1 MRAYNNIVIIYPLD
15 ESIVFL
21 EPILNGLKMLF
32 PNAVVLRPQA
42 GTYGSAITDET
53 ELVIFLGHGTPSQ
66 LYGSLNDSGDKSVF
80 LNVTNGSLLLDGV
93 DIILFACNSDDYF
106 RKIKRNAE
114 IDCYVTFGDMPTDW
128 DHINHNRDLDT
139 DFLKDFEDE
148 HLEYYKTA
156 IVQSVVEGFNNGVRT
171 NSIIGIPKRIS
182 LVVNQKINDVILEQ
196 NWSKA
201 QKLQMVELL
210 NDFKKEIR
218 YAQPL

>member
-1 MRAYNNIVIIYPLD
+1 MRAYNNIVIVYPID
-15 ESIVFL
+15 DSIEFL
-21 EPILNGLKMLF
+21 QPILNGLNSLF
-32 PNAVVLRPQA
+32 PNAVILRPQP
-42 GTYGSAITDET
+42 GTYGSAISDET

-66 LYGSLNDSGDKSVF
+66 LYGSLNDSGEKSVF

-128 DHINHNRDLDT
+128 EHIRHNRDQDAN
-139 DFLKDFEDE
+139 FLKDFEDE
-148 HLEYYKTA
+148 HLEYYKTV
-156 IVQSVVEGFNNGVRT
+156 IVESVVEGFKNGIRT

-182 LVVNQKINDVILEQ
+182 FVVNQKINEVILER
-196 NWSKA
+196 NWSKT
-201 QKLQMVELL
+201 QKLQMIELL
-210 NDFKKEIR
+210 NDFKTEIR

>member
-1 MRAYNNIVIIYPLD
+1 MRVYNNIVIVYPLD
-15 ESIVFL
+15 NSIGFL
-21 EPILNGLKMLF
+21 QPILNELNSLF
-32 PNAVVLRPQA
+32 PNAVTLRPQP
-42 GTYGSAITDET
+42 GTYGSAISDET

-66 LYGSLNDSGDKSVF
+66 LYGSLNDSGEKSVF

-128 DHINHNRDLDT
+128 EHINHNRDQDAN
-139 DFLKDFEDE
+139 FLKDFEEE
-148 HLEYYKTA
+148 HLEYYKTV
-156 IVQSVVEGFNNGVRT
+156 IVESVVEGFKNGVRT

-182 LVVNQKINDVILEQ
+182 FVVNQKINEVILER
-196 NWSKA
+196 NWSKP
-201 QKLQMVELL
+201 QKLQMIELL
-210 NDFKKEIR
+210 NDFKTEIR

>member
-1 MRAYNNIVIIYPLD
+1 MRVYNNIVIVYPLD
-15 ESIVFL
+15 DSIEFL
-21 EPILNGLKMLF
+21 QPILNGLKRLF
-32 PNAVVLRPQA
+32 PNAVILRPQP
-42 GTYGSAITDET
+42 GTYGSAISDET

-66 LYGSLNDSGDKSVF
+66 LYGSLNDSGEKSVF

-128 DHINHNRDLDT
+128 EHIRHNRDQDAN
-139 DFLKDFEDE
+139 FLKDFEDE
-148 HLEYYKTA
+148 HLEYYKA
-156 IVQSVVEGFNNGVRT
+156 VIVESVVEGFKNGVRT

-182 LVVNQKINDVILEQ
+182 LIVNQKINDVILEQ
-196 NWSKA
+196 KWSKP
-201 QKLQMVELL
+201 QKLQMMELL

>member
-1 MRAYNNIVIIYPLD
+1 MRVYNNIVIVYPLD
-15 ESIVFL
+15 DSIEFL
-21 EPILNGLKMLF
+21 QPILNGLKSLF
-32 PNAVVLRPQA
+32 PNAVILRPQP
-42 GTYGSAITDET
+42 GTYGSAISDET

-66 LYGSLNDSGDKSVF
+66 LYGSLNDSGEKSVF

-106 RKIKRNAE
+106 RKVKRNAE

-128 DHINHNRDLDT
+128 EHIRHNRDQDVN
-139 DFLKDFEDE
+139 FLKDFEDE
-148 HLEYYKTA
+148 HLEYYKTV
-156 IVQSVVEGFNNGVRT
+156 IVESVAEGFKNGVRT

-182 LVVNQKINDVILEQ
+182 LIVNQKINDVILEQ
-196 NWSKA
+196 KWSKS

>member
-1 MRAYNNIVIIYPLD
+1 MRAYNNIVIVYPLD
-15 ESIVFL
+15 ESIAFL
-21 EPILNGLKMLF
+21 KPILSELKMLF
-32 PNAVVLRPQA
+32 PNAVILRPKP

-66 LYGSLNDSGDKSVF
+66 LCGSLDDSGEKSVF
-80 LNVTNGSLLLDGV
+80 LSIDNGSFLLDGV
-93 DIILFACNSDDYF
+93 DIILFACNSDDYL

-128 DHINHNRDLDT
+128 EHIHHNRDQDAN
-139 DFLKDFEDE
+139 FLKDFEDE
-148 HLEYYKTA
+148 HLEYYKTV
-156 IVQSVVEGFNNGVRT
+156 IVESVLEGFKNGIRT

-182 LVVNQKINDVILEQ
+182 FVVNQKINEVILER
-196 NWSKA
+196 NWSKP

-210 NDFKKEIR
+210 NDFKKKIR